1 MMLILIV
8 IQKINSQDIGKMNI
22 NQIRSHMALVS
33 QEATFFNTSI
43 RDNTKY
49 GDLTR
54 DVSEDEVILV
64 AQRADINGFILSLEE
79 V

>member
-1 MMLILIV
+1 
-8 IQKINSQDIGKMNI
+8 MNI